1 MQRIGN
7 LNWENITY
15 DHDISGLVRG
25 LTDWGVIEGGT
36 VVGNKLQPVQAIV
49 PLVRSNGQ
57 KILAFFESDEV
68 IDLPTTGD
76 YKVYIEVD
84 QAKIDFG
91 GNNAEDGTGIAGIKT
106 WPSVPSQNFLLLA
119 TVTSWVA
126 KDERNLIPKI
136 QSVAQKTDSL
146 ESEIKSIQWWISSS
160 SLTKKF
166 IVWEKLLWWDKLW
179 VQFLPKYD
187 NCSIWYEIWRTQNNA
202 YLHIQRFSSE
212 FPSDKIKVKVRKVW
226 SPTTAL
232 NFTLQWSIDKTPTV
246 NEIAWVG
253 DWVIKATGSIQYTD
267 IEEDWKEF
275 EVQLSWII
283 GWNEFK
289 NKKISIV
296 VSQTNWIVNNDNYY
310 EIACDSSQYSEA
322 LRLIADTWS
331 GDYIYTKFVPFCNSI
346 SFLQNVLWRNEETIW
361 VWTWINEKSQVFSWA
376 TIAAYWSVNYTPT
389 SLSVSWTVLRYKI
402 KPTEKNRL
410 RTTMKVWNKTIFS
423 GQYLSNPMIGKV
435 NKSNWD
441 AVFFTWF
448 KDSWG
453 TNVTFETVF
462 TFFYFVSENI
472 SLSKKNMLAVVAE
485 SYTEKT
491 VWDELNCTISW
502 FLPDWTFFWGDF
514 YFWNELENSATAWT
528 IPPINAVWYKIIKD
542 ENWKKYKIRVY
553 WE

>member
-1 MQRIGN
+1 MLRTALLWGN
-7 LNWENITY
+7 TITLDADLSKY
-15 DHDISGLVRG
+15 IETVSDQ
-25 LTDWGVIEGGT
+25 WVIEGLEVSSNSVAPGKAWVKAT
-36 VVGNKLQPVQAIV
+36 
-49 PLVRSNGQ
+49 RSNGETIMTLVQ
-57 KILAFFESDEV
+57 NTEALSLDTSGTKKIWLEIRQEA
-68 IDLPTTGD
+68 IDNGLL
-76 YKVYIEVD
+76 
-84 QAKIDFG
+84 
-91 GNNAEDGTGIAGIKT
+91 NNEDWTGIAEIKT
-106 WPSVPSQNFLLLA
+106 WPTLPSQNFLLLA
-119 TVTSWVA
+119 SVA
-126 KDERNLIPKI
+126 ENVVKDERNLIPKI

-187 NCSIWYEIWRTQNNA
+187 DCSIWYEIWRTQDNA
-202 YLHIQRFSSE
+202 YLHIQRFYSE
-212 FPSDKIKVKVRKVW
+212 FPSDKFKVKVRKVW
-226 SPTTAL
+226 SPTTGL
-232 NFTLQWSIDKTPTV
+232 NFTVQWSIDKTPTV

-253 DWVIKATGSIQYTD
+253 DWVIKETGSIQYTD
-267 IEEDWKEF
+267 ITEDWKEF

-289 NKKISIV
+289 NKKTSIV
-296 VSQTNWIVNNDNYY
+296 VSQINWIVNNDNYY

-331 GDYIYTKFVPFCNSI
+331 GNYIYTKFVPFCNSI

-361 VWTWINEKSQVFSWA
+361 VWSWINEKSQVFSWA
-376 TIAAYWSVNYTPT
+376 TNAAYWSVNYTPT
-389 SLSVSWTVLRYKI
+389 SLHVRGTVLRYKI

-410 RTTMKVWNKTIFS
+410 QTTMKVWSQTIFS

-441 AVFFTWF
+441 AVFFTWY
-448 KDSWG
+448 KNSWG

-514 YFWNELENSATAWT
+514 YFWNELENSATAWI
-528 IPPINAVWYKIIKD
+528 IPPINAIWYKIIKD

-553 WE
+553 WV